1 MVIKYVLY
9 DFNPFGFIEISF
21 MVQSLSRSTLRNV
34 LCVLENNVY
43 SAAVRRSV
51 LEMLVKQVNRGCCS
65 TLLHPYCISVYLF
78 Y

>member
-9 DFNPFGFIEISF
+9 DFNPFGFIEPSF

-43 SAAVRRSV
+43 FAAVGWSV
-51 LEMLVKQVNRGCCS
+51 LEMLVKQVNRG
-65 TLLHPYCISVYLF
+65 
-78 Y
+78 